1 MSAIKEGRICIKLT
15 GRDAGQKVI
24 ITKIIDKNFVMI
36 KSPIRKKERKCAIT
50 HLEPTNITL
59 ST

>member
-1 MSAIKEGRICIKLT
+1 MSAIREGRICIKLT

-36 KSPIRKKERKCAIT
+36 KSPIRKKERKCAIK
-50 HLEPTNITL
+50 HLEPTDVII

>member
-1 MSAIKEGRICIKLT
+1 MAAIKEGRICIKLA
-15 GRDAGQKVI
+15 GRDAGQKVV

-36 KSPIRKKERKCAIT
+36 KSPARKKERRCSIR
-50 HLEPTNITL
+50 HLEPTDVSI